1 MSNTQLTT
9 LTSKLAAKFDLGDGS
24 GLLDTLKKTAFKGAV
39 SDEQMTA
46 LLIVAKH
53 IRISE
58 AGCWECQRNYK
69 RDQRAAKQRN

>member
-39 SDEQMTA
+39 SDEQINQ
-46 LLIVAKH
+46 LEK
-53 IRISE
+53 S
-58 AGCWECQRNYK
+58 
-69 RDQRAAKQRN
+69 